1 MAFPFTGRSQ
11 LLGIPMT
18 SWQRQDMAK
27 WRLGQESTAALDP
40 KKILKVIENIYY
52 FFVFFFWKH

>member
-11 LLGIPMT
+11 LLGIHMT
-18 SWQRQDMAK
+18 SWQRKAMAK

-52 FFVFFFWKH
+52 FFVFFF